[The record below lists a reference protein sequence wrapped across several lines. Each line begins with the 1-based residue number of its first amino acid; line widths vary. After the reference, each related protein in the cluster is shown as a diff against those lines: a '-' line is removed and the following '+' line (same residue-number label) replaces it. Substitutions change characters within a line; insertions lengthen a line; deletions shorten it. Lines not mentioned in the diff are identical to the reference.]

1 MFPSVQERGVGK
13 VALVLKVCLGV
24 NYFIR
29 RWHTVAALNRATRQ
43 LQFRR
48 ALDGKK
54 SSKDSK
60 KGDLPPNQSCQMQHV
75 QRLGQ
80 AASFLLASPIP
91 F

>member
-13 VALVLKVCLGV
+13 VALVLLKVCLGV

-29 RWHTVAALNRATRQ
+29 RWHTVAASNRARQ

-54 SSKDSK
+54 SSTKDSK
-60 KGDLPPNQSCQMQHV
+60 KRATYPLTNHVRLCVPCQAV
-75 QRLGQ
+75 CYNKLTN
-80 AASFLLASPIP
+80 
-91 F
+91 